1 MTQPCLSFDFSCL
14 FLWVSSLAYPKFL
27 GIKRVCFC
35 WGYIVQWTIFQLKG
49 LVFYMKVHNAFLAFP
64 RGSMEHF
71 DKNCLM
77 NYLTTKSCYLFWI
90 LYMMKDS
97 SFLLLLSH
105 LKQIYFIY
113 GHLQVSGQLDD
124 HLQSWDAL
132 RAALPVGTVSGA
144 PKVKISLLSYVP
156 LIFSVTC
163 FIKITSI
170 WGTYVLGMDHFGSF
184 FVSLEI
190 VSLFLF

>member
-1 MTQPCLSFDFSCL
+1 
-14 FLWVSSLAYPKFL
+14 
-27 GIKRVCFC
+27 
-35 WGYIVQWTIFQLKG
+35 
-49 LVFYMKVHNAFLAFP
+49 
-64 RGSMEHF
+64 
-71 DKNCLM
+71 
-77 NYLTTKSCYLFWI
+77 
-90 LYMMKDS
+90 MMKDS

-144 PKVKISLLSYVP
+144 PKVKISLLSYVS

-170 WGTYVLGMDHFGSF
+170 
-184 FVSLEI
+184 
-190 VSLFLF
+190 